1 MLDEKTKAMIRE
13 ALNDEYKTRAFYQL
27 VIKTF
32 GPVRPFIN
40 IVLAEDTHAKA
51 LEALCARY
59 GIPLPAD
66 EWDRTLQPPASVL
79 EACRAGVEGE
89 VENIAMYD
97 RFLKSTEISDIRSLF
112 QRLQAR
118 SRMLISPRSNAVW
131 HEVRQRGMCG
141 VKARLLPEGEELMP
155 VRHDSE
161 VEGGS
166 RDVIAQKRWRD
177 VCRHQNA
184 AVRESA
190 STVGR
195 GDRRHAGRTGSKW
208 LLHRTIFNR

>member
-118 SRMLISPRSNAVW
+118 SRDAHLPAFQRCVARGETAWHVRGQGAAPPR
-131 HEVRQRGMCG
+131 RRGADAG
-141 VKARLLPEGEELMP
+141 PTRL
-155 VRHDSE
+155 R
-161 VEGGS
+161 
-166 RDVIAQKRWRD
+166 
-177 VCRHQNA
+177 
-184 AVRESA
+184 
-190 STVGR
+190 GR
-195 GDRRHAGRTGSKW
+195 GRIT
-208 LLHRTIFNR
+208 